1 MSERS
6 LYKAGLIGLEHVG
19 WVKAADSAT
28 IRRYPRLE
36 GALSADAVVIGGG
49 LLGTSLALH
58 LAEHGVGVVLLEA
71 RDIGFGASGRNAGH
85 VATHVEGMRLP
96 AGIRRL
102 PEGGARY
109 LELVRSGPAVV
120 DQLVRRFG
128 IACNYTPTGHIV
140 LTNRESDIPH
150 LEAEQRYWDS
160 QGIAME
166 LLDAAATE
174 AATGSSRFEA
184 GLRQRSGGRINSY
197 AYTHGLAAAA
207 AGLGAQVFTHSAVT
221 GVRRSG
227 NRWFVATGGGSVL
240 AERVVACTN
249 AYVTEAVPEMTRA
262 FYPGIPGVVS
272 FEPLPAPVADALV
285 PSGATLSQ
293 LGVPAAVQKD
303 VTGRFYFASIPAP
316 GRADRAEPFAR
327 TLRSWLR
334 RTFPQLESTP
344 LEVEAY
350 WTGRTANTL
359 DGLPRIHEIGPGFV
373 APIACNGLGI
383 TTCTQFGRVLA
394 EAIHRDRYDEL
405 PTRLTAP
412 AHYPLRFLYD
422 PAVSIMVRGMAFRG
436 RLRGALD

>member
-1 MSERS
+1 MRDRR
-6 LYKAGLIGLEHVG
+6 LYSTGRIGLEHVG
-19 WVKAADSAT
+19 WVRAADAAA
-28 IRRYPRLE
+28 IQRYPRLQ
-36 GALSADAVVIGGG
+36 GALSADVAVIGGG
-49 LLGTSLALH
+49 LLGSSLALH
-58 LAEHGVGVVLLEA
+58 LSERGVGVVLLEA
-71 RDIGFGASGRNAGH
+71 GDIGFGASGRNAGH

-109 LELVRSGPAVV
+109 LDLVRSGPAVV
-120 DQLVRRFG
+120 DELVRRFG
-128 IACNYTPTGHIV
+128 IACNYTPSGHIV
-140 LTNRESDIPH
+140 LTNRKGDIPH
-150 LEAEQRYWDS
+150 LEEGQRYWES

-174 AATGSSRFEA
+174 AATGSSRFVA

-221 GVRRSG
+221 GVQRRD
-227 NRWFVATGGGSVL
+227 NRWLVTTGDGSVL
-240 AERVVACTN
+240 AGQVVACTN
-249 AYVTEAVPEMTRA
+249 AYVTEAIPRMTRA

-272 FEPLPAPVADALV
+272 FKPLPSSVADALV

-327 TLRSWLR
+327 TLRNWLR
-334 RTFPQLESTP
+334 KTFPQLDGEA

-359 DGLPRIHEIGPGFV
+359 DGLPRIHDIAPGFL

-412 AHYPLRFLYD
+412 ARYPLRFLYD
-422 PAVSIMVRGMAFRG
+422 PAVSVMVQGMALRG